1 MSWIDHN
8 RRPQLLAMGTDS
20 ERVMQEQKEQEQVRV
35 CRPVSQKLPFNLLFA
50 AVKEGGL
57 YQAGVSRAQKL
68 QEPAQSSVRAVHRDE
83 LWDVSATEQ
92 VPCVRV
98 CLERVSSA
106 ADAASLCAQL
116 VSVQAEREQIRALMV
131 HTSAQV
137 RPLVCSA
144 SGARVCRQ
152 LLDEVHWPRLQCLE
166 LRIDADAFPA
176 VSAPELQ
183 ELNVHGDLTEQDAAR
198 LRRVLRE
205 SARLREV
212 TLESRACV
220 SALPEQ
226 NESVESLVL
235 RSDPDDARFSSW
247 LKADAY
253 PLRVR
258 GFSSLQE
265 LDLFDVDR
273 LTRVLG
279 SDLPAGLRSLSVAGC
294 NELSEIDVRGAW
306 ALQSLDVSQCPR
318 VTHVRNLSLLSEQLS
333 FLKLYFSPVHVH
345 ETDVQGLKLRMFMV
359 SCVAFM
365 SVGALQA
372 LQVSR
377 LDHVRIPFCM
387 ESAAAKFFMVRM
399 RENGRSTHV
408 DFDGQRYRHHALGG
422 VRLVQTE
429 LEPGTAEDDALIG
442 GLDALDASASAEDE
456 EQQQYEHAGGDVVD
470 LTHASSD
477 DEREQHDGSARG
489 RRVRRRV
496 RSASDDEQEHEESE
510 VVIR

>member
-1 MSWIDHN
+1 
-8 RRPQLLAMGTDS
+8 
-20 ERVMQEQKEQEQVRV
+20 MQEQKEQEQVRV

-57 YQAGVSRAQKL
+57 YQAGVSRAQVRVA
-68 QEPAQSSVRAVHRDE
+68 EAPSSVRAVHRDE
-83 LWDVSATEQ
+83 QWDVSATEQ

-106 ADAASLCAQL
+106 VDAASVCSQL
-116 VSVQAEREQIRALMV
+116 VSVQAEREQIRALVV
-131 HTSAQV
+131 HTSAQI
-137 RPLVCSA
+137 RPPVCSA

-166 LRIDADAFPA
+166 VRIDAGAFPA
-176 VSAPELQ
+176 VSAPFLQ
-183 ELNVHGDLTEQDAAR
+183 ELNVHCDLTEQDAAR

-226 NESVESLVL
+226 NESVESLTL
-235 RSDPDDARFSSW
+235 RSDPYDSRYSSW
-247 LKADAY
+247 LAAEAY

-265 LDLFDVDR
+265 LDLFDVER

-294 NELSEIDVRGAW
+294 NELSDLDVRGAW
-306 ALQSLDVSQCPR
+306 SLQALDVSQCPR
-318 VTHVRNLSLLSEQLS
+318 VTHVSNLSLLSEQLS
-333 FLKLYFSPVHVH
+333 SLTLYFSPVQVH
-345 ETDVQGLKLRMFMV
+345 ETDVQGLRLRTFMV

-365 SVGALQA
+365 SVGALRA

-377 LDHVRIPFCM
+377 LEHVRIPFRDA
-387 ESAAAKFFMVRM
+387 SAAAQFFMVRM
-399 RENGRSTHV
+399 RENGRSAQV
-408 DFDGQRYRHHALGG
+408 QFDGQRYRHHALGG

-429 LEPGTAEDDALIG
+429 LEPGTAEDDALIC
-442 GLDALDASASAEDE
+442 GLDALDASAPAEDDE
-456 EQQQYEHAGGDVVD
+456 YAGGDVVD
-470 LTHASSD
+470 LTRASSD
-477 DEREQHDGSARG
+477 DEREQLDGGARG

-496 RSASDDEQEHEESE
+496 RSASASASDDEQQQEESE
-510 VVIR
+510 VVVR